1 MLDKKRENKVKQ
13 EDKKDKIFENCNV
26 IEMKGKNI
34 VKKNKRNDGKYN
46 KEFFW
51 KIQTRYRIVKIIE
64 RIIFQIYS
72 YIMNND
78 FI

>member
-46 KEFFW
+46 KEFF
-51 KIQTRYRIVKIIE
+51 
-64 RIIFQIYS
+64 
-72 YIMNND
+72 
-78 FI
+78 